1 MRRLI
6 VVQLLPALALGGAE
20 RTTLETARALVAAG
34 HRSIVIS
41 AGGRLVEQLLAEGSE
56 HVRLA
61 IGAKSLRVG
70 MAGLRLRSVLARL
83 RPDIVHARSR
93 LPAWLAR
100 FAMQGLD
107 APKPQFVTSVHGLN
121 SPGRY
126 SRVLVRADAVI
137 CVSET
142 VRAHV
147 LQHWPETEPARLEV
161 IAPGIDDDEFPRD
174 YQPTPAWRTGWTARY
189 PALAARVCLLLP
201 GRGSARKGHRQA
213 LRLLAALRAQ
223 GLEACLWLLGAR
235 VSERDGYADAL
246 EVEARDLGLAEAVAI
261 TPATDDMREAY
272 ACADVVLQLSESPE
286 AFGRTV
292 LEALVSGRPVLGWRH
307 GGVGELLDALY
318 PAGAVSPFDVEAL
331 ADRARHALQAPAPVP
346 PIAGYSLADAQRRT
360 LEIYERLGGG

>member
-1 MRRLI
+1 MRRLT
-6 VVQLLPALALGGAE
+6 VVQLLPALVLGGAE

-41 AGGRLVEQLLAEGSE
+41 AGGRLVEQLLTEGSE

-61 IGAKSLRVG
+61 IGAKSLRIG
-70 MAGLRLRSVLARL
+70 LAGLRLRSLLARL
-83 RPDIVHARSR
+83 RPDVVHARSR

-100 FAMQGLD
+100 FALQGLA
-107 APKPQFVTSVHGLN
+107 APKPRFVTSVHGLN

-126 SRVLVRADAVI
+126 SSVLVCGEAVV

-147 LQHWPETEPARLEV
+147 LRHWPDIDPMRLTV
-161 IAPGIDDDEFPRD
+161 IAPGIDAQEFPRG
-174 YQPTPAWRTGWTARY
+174 YRSTPSWWAEWLARY
-189 PALAARVCLLLP
+189 PALAAPSCLLLP

-223 GLEACLWLLGAR
+223 GLEVCLWLLGAR
-235 VSERDGYADAL
+235 TFAQDAYADAL
-246 EVEARDLGLAEAVAI
+246 EAEAGALGVTDAVAI
-261 TPATDDMREAY
+261 TPATEDMREAY
-272 ACADVVLQLSESPE
+272 ARADLVLQLSEFPE

-292 LEALVSGRPVLGWRH
+292 LEALAIGRPVIGWRH

-318 PAGAVSPFDVEAL
+318 PGGA
-331 ADRARHALQAPAPVP
+331 VP
-346 PIAGYSLADAQRRT
+346 PITGYSLAEAQRRI